1 LIKSLSKTSKLLYI
15 FCSLIRNNNTED
27 AEEALQ
33 NQESADANLD
43 GGNSGAQEETFETE
57 AKDVGPS
64 LCLPIKRLSFEVELN
79 QVAVSML
86 SIHNQGSTPIQFEWE
101 PMDKTNLFSVS
112 YSDNAI

>member
-1 LIKSLSKTSKLLYI
+1 MFY
-15 FCSLIRNNNTED
+15 SLIRNNGNED
-27 AEEALQ
+27 AEDALQ
-33 NQESADANLD
+33 DQESADADPDNVKTGD
-43 GGNSGAQEETFETE
+43 QDETLENA

-86 SIHNQGSTPIQFEWE
+86 SIHNRGSTPIHFEWE

-112 YSDNAI
+112 YIHNVI